1 MSYFGL
7 HFLISVP
14 TKSDFNVYL
23 VPTVPWLEFK
33 GPLEETM
40 KVLYLFM
47 ERNRYGVL
55 LCSATQLSL
64 LKYFYDVRDT
74 VGLL

>member
-1 MSYFGL
+1 MLFIC
-7 HFLISVP
+7 F
-14 TKSDFNVYL
+14 
-23 VPTVPWLEFK
+23 
-33 GPLEETM
+33 PLYQGWSLCPIEETI

-55 LCSATQLSL
+55 LCSATKLSL
-64 LKYFYDVRDT
+64 LKYFYDVREVI